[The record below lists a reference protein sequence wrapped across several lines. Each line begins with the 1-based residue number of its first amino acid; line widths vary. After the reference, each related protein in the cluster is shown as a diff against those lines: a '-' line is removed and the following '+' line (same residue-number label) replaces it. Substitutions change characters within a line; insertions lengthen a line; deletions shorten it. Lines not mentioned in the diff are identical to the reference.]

1 MSVFF
6 LSMDS
11 YLLRSKR
18 AVPVRLKVQ
27 SSFEGVFVYASVCA
41 TLGLCES
48 VLFKSHLNKGCV
60 SESEGGV
67 FSYPVNLP
75 AELSHS
81 QQHRLGRL
89 HGS

>member
-1 MSVFF
+1 
-6 LSMDS
+6 MDLN
-11 YLLRSKR
+11 LLRSKG

-27 SSFEGVFVYASVCA
+27 SSFEGVFVCTRVCVCVQ
-41 TLGLCES
+41 LS

-67 FSYPVNLP
+67 FCCPVNLP
-75 AELSHS
+75 PELSHS

-89 HGS
+89 HGC